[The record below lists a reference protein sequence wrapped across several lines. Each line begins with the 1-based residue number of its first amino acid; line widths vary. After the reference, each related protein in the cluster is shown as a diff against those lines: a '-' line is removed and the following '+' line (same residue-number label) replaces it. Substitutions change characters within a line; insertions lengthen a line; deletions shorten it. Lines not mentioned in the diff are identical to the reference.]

1 MCVLILEIV
10 PMIGI
15 VYYLFQY
22 AYYSSLLLCGG
33 MSLIILGIYVL
44 YRFGFGPCSSN
55 GSSSTAV
62 KNDIAEEEEGEDIS
76 SSASTFSVHIAIY
89 ILVLLLKVTIIHAC
103 GCVFYTEFN
112 SDVSAFNTNVN
123 DYNRNSE
130 AGTGTAAAVYL
141 GSFRMAPYLNYFPSL
156 LMIMKDD
163 FFRGSLVFRKTIIA
177 TIIIMKATMI
187 MAMNMIPTMTKRT
200 NY

>member
-1 MCVLILEIV
+1 
-10 PMIGI
+10 MIGI

-62 KNDIAEEEEGEDIS
+62 KNDIAEEEEG
-76 SSASTFSVHIAIY
+76 IAIY

-163 FFRGSLVFRKTIIA
+163 FFSRFFGFQKNDNCHNNNNESNNDNGNEHDPDDDEK
-177 TIIIMKATMI
+177 
-187 MAMNMIPTMTKRT
+187 N
-200 NY
+200 

>member
-1 MCVLILEIV
+1 
-10 PMIGI
+10 MIGI

-62 KNDIAEEEEGEDIS
+62 KNDIAEEEEG
-76 SSASTFSVHIAIY
+76 IAIY

-103 GCVFYTEFN
+103 GCVLYTEFN
-112 SDVSAFNTNVN
+112 SDVSDSSTNVN